1 MENNNCTCSG
11 SPFNSGYPLIRKR
24 VNTDLFL
31 VFELRE
37 GDKGVELSKCK
48 NLLVSIVK
56 ENSLVANSR
65 AENVTI
71 NGSRIAVQI
80 NAKDNKQV
88 GVFRVSVAYDVE
100 NADSETGFVHVVRD
114 IPNAFEIIPLSTEE
128 TQAMVFVVSSQ
139 GGLKPTDAKDGKDG
153 KDGRFK
159 RVVHESTD
167 TTCTLTPNTRH
178 VWGEV
183 ERLDL
188 SLEDDNTSDYVN
200 EYSFAFRCKSN
211 APTALNLPANLE
223 WAERKVVKLEAGKR
237 YEGSIID
244 NVIVLIEV

>member
-1 MENNNCTCSG
+1 M
-11 SPFNSGYPLIRKR
+11 
-24 VNTDLFL
+24 NTDLFL

-37 GDKGVELSKCK
+37 GDKGVDLSKCK
-48 NLLVSIVK
+48 NLSVSIVK

-80 NAKDNKQV
+80 NASDNKRV
-88 GVFRVSVAYDVE
+88 GIFRVSVAYDVE
-100 NADSETGFVHVVRD
+100 NADSETGFIHVVRD
-114 IPNAFEIIPLSTEE
+114 IPKAFEIIPLSTEE

-139 GGLKPTDAKDGKDG
+139 GGLKPTEARDG

-188 SLEDDNTSDYVN
+188 SLEEDNTSDYVN
-200 EYSFAFRCKSN
+200 EYSFIFRCMPN
-211 APTALNLPANLE
+211 APTALNLPNNLE
-223 WAERKVVKLEAGKR
+223 WAKRKVVKLEAGER

>member
-37 GDKGVELSKCK
+37 GGKGVDLSKCK
-48 NLLVSIVK
+48 NLSVSIVK

-80 NAKDNKQV
+80 NAKDNKQI

-100 NADSETGFVHVVRD
+100 NADSETGFIHVVRD
-114 IPNAFEIIPLSTEE
+114 ILKAFEIIPLSTEE

-139 GGLKPTDAKDGKDG
+139 GGLKPTDAKDGRDG

-167 TTCTLTPNTRH
+167 TTCTLTPNVRH

-188 SLEDDNTSDYVN
+188 SLEEDTNDYVN
-200 EYSFAFRCKSN
+200 EYSFAFRCKSDK
-211 APTALNLPANLE
+211 PTTLNVPANLE
-223 WAERKVVKLEAGKR
+223 WAEGKVVTTKAGKR

-244 NVIVLIEV
+244 NVIVLIEI

>member
-1 MENNNCTCSG
+1 MENNNCTCG

-48 NLLVSIVK
+48 NLSVSIVK

-80 NAKDNKQV
+80 NAMDNKQI

-100 NADSETGFVHVVRD
+100 NADSETGFIHVVRD
-114 IPNAFEIIPLSTEE
+114 IPKAFEIIPLSTEE

-153 KDGRFK
+153 RFK
-159 RVVHESTD
+159 RIVHESTD
-167 TTCTLTPNTRH
+167 TTCTLTPNVRH

-188 SLEDDNTSDYVN
+188 SLEEDNTSDYVN

-211 APTALNLPANLE
+211 KPTTLNLPASLT
-223 WAERKVVKLEAGKR
+223 WAEGKVVTTKAGKR

>member
-37 GDKGVELSKCK
+37 GDKGVDLSKCK
-48 NLLVSIVK
+48 NLEVSIVK

-80 NAKDNKQV
+80 NASDNKRV
-88 GVFRVSVAYDVE
+88 GIFRVSVAYDVE
-100 NADSETGFVHVVRD
+100 NADSETGFIHVVRD
-114 IPNAFEIIPLSTEE
+114 IPKAFEIIPLSTEE

-139 GGLKPTDAKDGKDG
+139 GGLKPTEA

-167 TTCTLTPNTRH
+167 TTCTLTPNVRH

-188 SLEDDNTSDYVN
+188 SLEEDNTSDYVN

-211 APTALNLPANLE
+211 APTTLSVPASLA
-223 WAERKVVKLEAGKR
+223 WAEGKVVTTKAGKR

-244 NVIVLIEV
+244 NIIVLIEA

>member
-48 NLLVSIVK
+48 NLAVSIVK
-56 ENSLVANSR
+56 ENSLVANPR

-80 NAKDNKQV
+80 NAEDNKKV

-100 NADSETGFVHVVRD
+100 NADSETGFIHVVRD

-128 TQAMVFVVSSQ
+128 TQAMVFVVSHQ

-167 TTCTLTPNTRH
+167 TTCSLTPNTRH
-178 VWGEV
+178 VWGKV

-188 SLEDDNTSDYVN
+188 SLEEDNTSDYVN
-200 EYSFAFRCKSN
+200 EYSFIFRCMPN
-211 APTALNLPANLE
+211 APTALNLPNNLE

-244 NVIVLIEV
+244 NAIVLLEI

>member
-37 GDKGVELSKCK
+37 GDKGVDLSKCK

-80 NAKDNKQV
+80 NAKDNKQI

-100 NADSETGFVHVVRD
+100 NADSETGFIHVVRD
-114 IPNAFEIIPLSTEE
+114 IPKAFEIIPLSTEE

-139 GGLKPTDAKDGKDG
+139 GGLKPTEAHDG

-159 RVVHESTD
+159 RIVHESTD
-167 TTCTLTPNTRH
+167 TTCTLTPNVRH

-188 SLEDDNTSDYVN
+188 SLEEDNTSDYVN

-211 APTALNLPANLE
+211 KPTTLSVPASLA
-223 WAERKVVKLEAGKR
+223 WAEGKVVTTKAGKR

>member
-1 MENNNCTCSG
+1 MENNCTCSG

-37 GDKGVELSKCK
+37 GDKGVDLSKCK
-48 NLLVSIVK
+48 NLSVSIVK

-71 NGSRIAVQI
+71 NDSRIAVQI
-80 NAKDNKQV
+80 NARDNKQI

-100 NADSETGFVHVVRD
+100 NADSETGFIHVVSD
-114 IPNAFEIIPLSTEE
+114 IPKAFEIIPLSTEE

-153 KDGRFK
+153 RFK

-167 TTCTLTPNTRH
+167 TTCTLTPNVRH

-188 SLEDDNTSDYVN
+188 SLEEDTNDYVN

-211 APTALNLPANLE
+211 KPTTLSVPASLA
-223 WAERKVVKLEAGKR
+223 WAEGKVVTTKAGKR

-244 NVIVLIEV
+244 NVIVLIEA

>member
-31 VFELRE
+31 FFELRE
-37 GDKGVELSKCK
+37 GDKGIELSKCK
-48 NLLVSIVK
+48 NLSVSIVK

-65 AENVTI
+65 AENVAI

-80 NAKDNKQV
+80 NAKDNKRI

-100 NADSETGFVHVVRD
+100 NADSETGFIHVVRD

-139 GGLKPTDAKDGKDG
+139 GGLKPTEAHDG

-159 RVVHESTD
+159 RVVHESND

-188 SLEDDNTSDYVN
+188 SLEEDNTSDYVN

-211 APTALNLPANLE
+211 APTTLSVPASLT
-223 WAERKVVKLEAGKR
+223 WAEGKVVTIKAGKR

>member
-37 GDKGVELSKCK
+37 GDKAVDLSKCK
-48 NLLVSIVK
+48 NLEVSIVK

-80 NAKDNKQV
+80 NASDNKRV
-88 GVFRVSVAYDVE
+88 GIFRVSVAYDVE
-100 NADSETGFVHVVRD
+100 NADSETGFIHVVRD
-114 IPNAFEIIPLSTEE
+114 IPKAFEIIPLSTEE

-139 GGLKPTDAKDGKDG
+139 GGLKPTEA

-167 TTCTLTPNTRH
+167 TTCTLTPNVRH

-188 SLEDDNTSDYVN
+188 SLEEDNTSDYVN

-211 APTALNLPANLE
+211 APTTLSVPASLA
-223 WAERKVVKLEAGKR
+223 WAEGKVVTTKAGKR

-244 NVIVLIEV
+244 NIIVLIEA

>member
-37 GDKGVELSKCK
+37 GGKGVELSKCK
-48 NLLVSIVK
+48 NLSVSIVK

-71 NGSRIAVQI
+71 SGSRIAVQI
-80 NAKDNKQV
+80 NAKDNKQI

-100 NADSETGFVHVVRD
+100 NADSETGFIHVVRD
-114 IPNAFEIIPLSTEE
+114 IPKAFEIIPLSTEE

-139 GGLKPTDAKDGKDG
+139 GGLKPTEAKDG

-188 SLEDDNTSDYVN
+188 SLEEDNTSDYVN
-200 EYSFAFRCKSN
+200 EYSFAFRCMPNK
-211 APTALNLPANLE
+211 PTTLSVPASLT
-223 WAERKVVKLEAGKR
+223 WAEGKVVTTKASKR

>member
-11 SPFNSGYPLIRKR
+11 SPFNSGYPIIRKR

-37 GDKGVELSKCK
+37 GDKGVDLSKCK
-48 NLLVSIVK
+48 HLLVSIVK

-80 NAKDNKQV
+80 NASDNKRV
-88 GVFRVSVAYDVE
+88 GIFRVSVAYDVE
-100 NADSETGFVHVVRD
+100 NADSETGFIHVVRD
-114 IPNAFEIIPLSTEE
+114 IPKAFEIIPLSTEE

-153 KDGRFK
+153 RFK
-159 RVVHESTD
+159 RIVQESTD

-188 SLEDDNTSDYVN
+188 SLEEDNTSDYVN

-211 APTALNLPANLE
+211 APTTLSVPASLT
-223 WAERKVVKLEAGKR
+223 WAEGKVVTTKAGKR

>member
-1 MENNNCTCSG
+1 M
-11 SPFNSGYPLIRKR
+11 
-24 VNTDLFL
+24 
-31 VFELRE
+31 
-37 GDKGVELSKCK
+37 
-48 NLLVSIVK
+48 
-56 ENSLVANSR
+56 
-65 AENVTI
+65 
-71 NGSRIAVQI
+71 
-80 NAKDNKQV
+80 
-88 GVFRVSVAYDVE
+88 SVAYDVE
-100 NADSETGFVHVVRD
+100 NADSETGFIHVVRD

-139 GGLKPTDAKDGKDG
+139 GGLKPTEAHDG

-167 TTCTLTPNTRH
+167 TTCTLTPNVRH

-200 EYSFAFRCKSN
+200 EYSFAFRCMPN

>member
-80 NAKDNKQV
+80 NAKDNKQI

-100 NADSETGFVHVVRD
+100 NADSETGFIHVVRD
-114 IPNAFEIIPLSTEE
+114 IPKAFEIIPLSTEE

-139 GGLKPTDAKDGKDG
+139 GGLKPTEAHDG

-159 RVVHESTD
+159 RVVHESND
-167 TTCTLTPNTRH
+167 TTCTLTPNVRH

-188 SLEDDNTSDYVN
+188 SLEEDNTSDYVN

-211 APTALNLPANLE
+211 APTTLSVPASLV
-223 WAERKVVKLEAGKR
+223 WAEGKVVTTKAGKR

>member
-1 MENNNCTCSG
+1 M
-11 SPFNSGYPLIRKR
+11 
-24 VNTDLFL
+24 NTDLFL

-37 GDKGVELSKCK
+37 GDKGVDLSKCK
-48 NLLVSIVK
+48 NLSVSIVK

-80 NAKDNKQV
+80 NAKDNKQI

-100 NADSETGFVHVVRD
+100 NADSETGFIHVVRD
-114 IPNAFEIIPLSTEE
+114 IPKAFEIIPLSTEE

-139 GGLKPTDAKDGKDG
+139 GGLKPTEAKDG

-167 TTCTLTPNTRH
+167 TTCTLTPNVRH

-188 SLEDDNTSDYVN
+188 SLEEDNTSDYVN

-211 APTALNLPANLE
+211 APTTLSVPASLA
-223 WAERKVVKLEAGKR
+223 WAEGKVVTTKAGKR

-244 NVIVLIEV
+244 NIIVLIEA

>member
-1 MENNNCTCSG
+1 MENNCTCSG

-37 GDKGVELSKCK
+37 GDKGVDLSKCK
-48 NLLVSIVK
+48 NLSVSIVK

-80 NAKDNKQV
+80 NASDNKRV
-88 GVFRVSVAYDVE
+88 GIFRVSVAYDVE
-100 NADSETGFVHVVRD
+100 NADSETGFIHVVRD

-153 KDGRFK
+153 RFK

-188 SLEDDNTSDYVN
+188 SLEEDNTSDYVN
-200 EYSFAFRCKSN
+200 EYSFIFRCMPNK
-211 APTALNLPANLE
+211 PTTLSVPASLT
-223 WAERKVVKLEAGKR
+223 WAEGKVVTTKASKR

>member
-37 GDKGVELSKCK
+37 GDKGVDLSKCK
-48 NLLVSIVK
+48 NLEVSIVK

-80 NAKDNKQV
+80 NASDNKRV

-100 NADSETGFVHVVRD
+100 NADSETGFIHVVRD
-114 IPNAFEIIPLSTEE
+114 IPKAFEIIPLSTEE

-153 KDGRFK
+153 RFK
-159 RVVHESTD
+159 RIVHESTD
-167 TTCTLTPNTRH
+167 TTCTLTPNVRH

-188 SLEDDNTSDYVN
+188 SLEEDNTSDYVN

-211 APTALNLPANLE
+211 KPTTLSVPANLE

>member
-1 MENNNCTCSG
+1 MENNNCTCG

-37 GDKGVELSKCK
+37 GDKGVDLSKCK

-80 NAKDNKQV
+80 NASDNKRV

-100 NADSETGFVHVVRD
+100 NADSETGFIHVVRD
-114 IPNAFEIIPLSTEE
+114 IPKAFEIIPLSTEE

-139 GGLKPTDAKDGKDG
+139 GGLKPTEAHDG

-159 RVVHESTD
+159 RIVHESTD
-167 TTCTLTPNTRH
+167 TTCTLTPNVRH

-188 SLEDDNTSDYVN
+188 SLEEDNTSDYVN

-211 APTALNLPANLE
+211 KPTTLSVPASLA
-223 WAERKVVKLEAGKR
+223 WAEGKVVTTKAGKR

>member
-1 MENNNCTCSG
+1 MENNNCTCG
-11 SPFNSGYPLIRKR
+11 SHFNSGYPLIRKR

-37 GDKGVELSKCK
+37 GDKGVDLSKCK
-48 NLLVSIVK
+48 NLSVSIVK

-80 NAKDNKQV
+80 NASDNKRV

-100 NADSETGFVHVVRD
+100 NEDSETGFIHVVRD
-114 IPNAFEIIPLSTEE
+114 IPKAFEIIPLSTEE

-153 KDGRFK
+153 RFK
-159 RVVHESTD
+159 RIVHESTD
-167 TTCTLTPNTRH
+167 TTCTLTPNVRH

-188 SLEDDNTSDYVN
+188 SLEEDNTDYVN
-200 EYSFAFRCKSN
+200 EYSFTFRCMPN

-223 WAERKVVKLEAGKR
+223 WAECKVVKLEAGKR

>member
-37 GDKGVELSKCK
+37 GDKGVDLSKCK

-56 ENSLVANSR
+56 EDSLVANSR

-80 NAKDNKQV
+80 NASDNKRV
-88 GVFRVSVAYDVE
+88 GIFRVSVAYDVE
-100 NADSETGFVHVVRD
+100 NADSETGFIHVVRD
-114 IPNAFEIIPLSTEE
+114 IPKAFEITPLSTEE

-139 GGLKPTDAKDGKDG
+139 GGLKPTEAKDG

-183 ERLDL
+183 EKLDL
-188 SLEDDNTSDYVN
+188 SLEEDNTSDYVN
-200 EYSFAFRCKSN
+200 EYSFIFRCMPN
-211 APTALNLPANLE
+211 APTALNLPNNLE

>member
-1 MENNNCTCSG
+1 MENNNCTCG
-11 SPFNSGYPLIRKR
+11 STFNSGYPLIRKR

-48 NLLVSIVK
+48 NLSVSIVK

-80 NAKDNKQV
+80 NAKDNKRI

-100 NADSETGFVHVVRD
+100 NADSETGFIHVVRD

-139 GGLKPTDAKDGKDG
+139 GGLKPTEAHDG

-159 RVVHESTD
+159 RIVHESTD
-167 TTCTLTPNTRH
+167 TTCTLTPNVRH

-188 SLEDDNTSDYVN
+188 SLEEDNTSDYVN

-211 APTALNLPANLE
+211 APTTLSVPASLA
-223 WAERKVVKLEAGKR
+223 WAEGKVVTTKAGKR

>member
-1 MENNNCTCSG
+1 MGNYKNSIENNI
-11 SPFNSGYPLIRKR
+11 PLIRKR
-24 VNTDLFL
+24 VSTDLFL
-31 VFELRE
+31 VLEMRE
-37 GDKGVELSKCK
+37 EGKGVDFSKCK
-48 NLLVSIVK
+48 NVK
-56 ENSLVANSR
+56 ICVVNEDGITSKCWK
-65 AENVTI
+65 ENVTTK
-71 NGSRIAVQI
+71 GSRLAIQM
-80 NAKDNKQV
+80 NATDNNIT
-88 GVFRVSVAYDVE
+88 GIFRVSVIYDIPSD
-100 NADSETGFVHVVRD
+100 DSETGFIHVVRD

-153 KDGRFK
+153 RFK

-167 TTCTLTPNTRH
+167 TTCTLTPNVRH

-188 SLEDDNTSDYVN
+188 SLEEDNTSDYVN
-200 EYSFAFRCKSN
+200 EYSFIFRCMPN
-211 APTALNLPANLE
+211 APTALNLPNNLE

-244 NVIVLIEV
+244 NAIVLLEI

>member
-1 MENNNCTCSG
+1 MENNNCTCG

-48 NLLVSIVK
+48 NLSVSIVK

-80 NAKDNKQV
+80 NAKDNKKI

-100 NADSETGFVHVVRD
+100 NTDSETGFIHVVRD
-114 IPNAFEIIPLSTEE
+114 IPKAFEIIPLSTEE

-153 KDGRFK
+153 RFK

-167 TTCTLTPNTRH
+167 TTCTLTPNVRH

-188 SLEDDNTSDYVN
+188 SLEEDNTSDYVN

-211 APTALNLPANLE
+211 KPTTLSVPASLA
-223 WAERKVVKLEAGKR
+223 WAEGKVVTTKAGKR

>member
-37 GDKGVELSKCK
+37 GDKGVDLSKCK
-48 NLLVSIVK
+48 NLEVSIVK

-88 GVFRVSVAYDVE
+88 GVFRLSVAYDVE
-100 NADSETGFVHVVRD
+100 NTDSETGFIHVIRD
-114 IPNAFEIIPLSTEE
+114 IPKAFEIIPLSTEE

-139 GGLKPTDAKDGKDG
+139 GGLKPTEAHDG

-188 SLEDDNTSDYVN
+188 SLEEDNTSDYVN

-211 APTALNLPANLE
+211 KPTTLSVPASLA
-223 WAERKVVKLEAGKR
+223 WAEGKVVTTKAGKR

-244 NVIVLIEV
+244 NIIVLIEA

>member
-1 MENNNCTCSG
+1 MENYKNSIENNI
-11 SPFNSGYPLIRKR
+11 PLIRKR
-24 VNTDLFL
+24 VGTDLFL
-31 VFELRE
+31 VLEMRE
-37 GDKGVELSKCK
+37 EGKGVDFSKCK
-48 NLLVSIVK
+48 NVKICIVNEDGITSKCWK
-56 ENSLVANSR
+56 ES
-65 AENVTI
+65 VTTK
-71 NGSRIAVQI
+71 GSRLALQM
-80 NAKDNKQV
+80 NATDNNIT
-88 GVFRVSVAYDVE
+88 GIFRVSVIYDIPSD
-100 NADSETGFVHVVRD
+100 DSETGFIHVVRD

-128 TQAMVFVVSSQ
+128 TLAMVFVVSSQ
-139 GGLKPTDAKDGKDG
+139 GGLKPTDAKDG

-167 TTCTLTPNTRH
+167 TTCTLTPNVRH

-188 SLEDDNTSDYVN
+188 SLEEDTSNYVN
-200 EYSFAFRCKSN
+200 EYSFAFRCMPN

>member
-37 GDKGVELSKCK
+37 GDKGVDLSKCK
-48 NLLVSIVK
+48 NLEVSIVK

-71 NGSRIAVQI
+71 NGSRIAVQV
-80 NAKDNKQV
+80 NANDNKQI

-100 NADSETGFVHVVRD
+100 NADSETGFIHVVKD
-114 IPNAFEIIPLSTEE
+114 IPKAFEIIPLSTEE

-153 KDGRFK
+153 RFK
-159 RVVHESTD
+159 RIVQESTD
-167 TTCTLTPNTRH
+167 TTCTLTPNVRH

-183 ERLDL
+183 ERLNL
-188 SLEDDNTSDYVN
+188 SLEEDDTSDYVN
-200 EYSFAFRCKSN
+200 EYAFAFRCKRDK
-211 APTALNLPANLE
+211 PTTLNVPANLE
-223 WAERKVVKLEAGKR
+223 WAEGKVVTTKAGKR

-244 NVIVLIEV
+244 NVIVLIEI

>member
-11 SPFNSGYPLIRKR
+11 SPFSGNYPLIRKR

-48 NLLVSIVK
+48 NLSVSIVK

-80 NAKDNKQV
+80 NASDNKKI
-88 GVFRVSVAYDVE
+88 GVFRVSVVYDVE
-100 NADSETGFVHVVRD
+100 NADSETGFIHVVRD

-139 GGLKPTDAKDGKDG
+139 GGLKPTEAHDG

-159 RVVHESTD
+159 RIVHESTD

-178 VWGEV
+178 IWGEV

-188 SLEDDNTSDYVN
+188 SLEEDNTSDYVN

-211 APTALNLPANLE
+211 APTTLSVPASLA
-223 WAERKVVKLEAGKR
+223 WAEGKVVTTKAGKR

>member
-37 GDKGVELSKCK
+37 GDKGIELSKCK
-48 NLLVSIVK
+48 NLSVSIVK

-65 AENVTI
+65 AENVAI

-80 NAKDNKQV
+80 NAKDNKRI

-100 NADSETGFVHVVRD
+100 NADSETGFIHVVRD

-139 GGLKPTDAKDGKDG
+139 GGLKPTEAHDG

-159 RVVHESTD
+159 RVVHESND

-188 SLEDDNTSDYVN
+188 SLEEDNTSDYVN

-211 APTALNLPANLE
+211 APTTLSVPASLT
-223 WAERKVVKLEAGKR
+223 WAEGKVVTIKAGKR

>member
-1 MENNNCTCSG
+1 MGNYKNSIENNI
-11 SPFNSGYPLIRKR
+11 PLIRKR
-24 VNTDLFL
+24 VGTDLFL
-31 VFELRE
+31 VLEMRE
-37 GDKGVELSKCK
+37 EGKGVDFSKCK
-48 NLLVSIVK
+48 NVKICIVNEDGITSKCWK
-56 ENSLVANSR
+56 ENVI
-65 AENVTI
+65 TK
-71 NGSRIAVQI
+71 GSRLAIQM
-80 NAKDNKQV
+80 NAIDNNIT
-88 GVFRVSVAYDVE
+88 GIFRVSVIYDIPSD
-100 NADSETGFVHVVRD
+100 DSETGFIHVVRD

-139 GGLKPTDAKDGKDG
+139 GGLKPTDARDG

-159 RVVHESTD
+159 RVVHESND
-167 TTCTLTPNTRH
+167 TTCVLTPNTRH

-188 SLEDDNTSDYVN
+188 SLEEDNTSDYVN

-223 WAERKVVKLEAGKR
+223 WAEHKVVKLEAGKR

>member
-11 SPFNSGYPLIRKR
+11 SPFSGNYPLIRKR

-37 GDKGVELSKCK
+37 GNKGVELSKCK
-48 NLLVSIVK
+48 NLSVSIVK

-80 NAKDNKQV
+80 NAKDNKQI

-100 NADSETGFVHVVRD
+100 NADSETGFIHVVRD
-114 IPNAFEIIPLSTEE
+114 IPKAFEIIPLSTEE

-139 GGLKPTDAKDGKDG
+139 GGLKPTDARDG

-159 RVVHESTD
+159 RVEHESTD
-167 TTCTLTPNTRH
+167 TTCTLTPNVRH

-183 ERLDL
+183 ERLVL
-188 SLEDDNTSDYVN
+188 SLEEDNTSDYVN

-211 APTALNLPANLE
+211 KPTTLSVPANLE
-223 WAERKVVKLEAGKR
+223 WAEGKVVTTKAGKK

>member
-37 GDKGVELSKCK
+37 GDKGVDLSKCK
-48 NLLVSIVK
+48 NLEVSIVK

-80 NAKDNKQV
+80 NASDNKRV
-88 GVFRVSVAYDVE
+88 GIFRVSVAYDVE
-100 NADSETGFVHVVRD
+100 NADSETGFIHVVRD
-114 IPNAFEIIPLSTEE
+114 IPKAFEIIPLSTEE

-139 GGLKPTDAKDGKDG
+139 GGLKPTEAKDG

-167 TTCTLTPNTRH
+167 TTCTLTPNVRH

-188 SLEDDNTSDYVN
+188 SLEEDNTSDYVN

-211 APTALNLPANLE
+211 APTTLSVPASLA
-223 WAERKVVKLEAGKR
+223 WAEGKVVTTKAGKR

>member
-37 GDKGVELSKCK
+37 GDKGVDLSKCK

-80 NAKDNKQV
+80 NASDNKRV

-100 NADSETGFVHVVRD
+100 NEDSETGFIHVVRD
-114 IPNAFEIIPLSTEE
+114 IPKAFEIIPLSTEE

-153 KDGRFK
+153 RFK
-159 RVVHESTD
+159 RIVHESTD
-167 TTCTLTPNTRH
+167 TTCTLTPNVRH

-188 SLEDDNTSDYVN
+188 SLEEDNTDYVN

-211 APTALNLPANLE
+211 KPTTLSVPASLA
-223 WAERKVVKLEAGKR
+223 WAEGKVVTTKASKR

>member
-37 GDKGVELSKCK
+37 GDKGVDLSKCK
-48 NLLVSIVK
+48 NLEVSIVK

-71 NGSRIAVQI
+71 NGSRIAVQV
-80 NAKDNKQV
+80 NANDNKQI

-100 NADSETGFVHVVRD
+100 NADSETGFIHVVRD
-114 IPNAFEIIPLSTEE
+114 IPKAFEIIPLSTEE

-139 GGLKPTDAKDGKDG
+139 GGLKPTDAKAG

-167 TTCTLTPNTRH
+167 TTCTLTPNVRH

-188 SLEDDNTSDYVN
+188 SLEEDTNDYVN
-200 EYSFAFRCKSN
+200 EYSFAFRCMPN
-211 APTALNLPANLE
+211 APTTLSVPASLA
-223 WAERKVVKLEAGKR
+223 WAEGKVVTTKAGKR

>member
-1 MENNNCTCSG
+1 
-11 SPFNSGYPLIRKR
+11 
-24 VNTDLFL
+24 

-48 NLLVSIVK
+48 NLSVSIVK

-80 NAKDNKQV
+80 NASDNKRV

-100 NADSETGFVHVVRD
+100 NADSETGFIHVVRD
-114 IPNAFEIIPLSTEE
+114 IPKAFEIIPLSTEE
-128 TQAMVFVVSSQ
+128 TQAMVFVVNSQ
-139 GGLKPTDAKDGKDG
+139 GGLKPTEAHDG

-188 SLEDDNTSDYVN
+188 SLEEDNTSDYVN
-200 EYSFAFRCKSN
+200 EYSFTFRCMPN

-223 WAERKVVKLEAGKR
+223 WAERKVVK
-237 YEGSIID
+237 
-244 NVIVLIEV
+244 

>member
-37 GDKGVELSKCK
+37 GDKGVDLSKCK
-48 NLLVSIVK
+48 NLEVSIVK

-80 NAKDNKQV
+80 NASDNKRV
-88 GVFRVSVAYDVE
+88 GVFRVSVVYDVE
-100 NADSETGFVHVVRD
+100 NADSETGFIHVVRD
-114 IPNAFEIIPLSTEE
+114 IPKAFEIIPLSTEE

-153 KDGRFK
+153 RFK
-159 RVVHESTD
+159 RIVHESTD
-167 TTCTLTPNTRH
+167 TTCTLTPNVRH

-188 SLEDDNTSDYVN
+188 SLEEDNTDYVN
-200 EYSFAFRCKSN
+200 EYSFTFRCMPN
-211 APTALNLPANLE
+211 APTALNLPNNLE

-244 NVIVLIEV
+244 NIIVLIEA